1 MLENSNGNFDLRFKI
16 KFGNLKKEFKD
27 NYYLATKERY
37 VENSIIECKLLCEK
51 DKSKYVTAIINVLG
65 NEIKE
70 QINLN
75 YFEEW
80 EIESIV

>member
-37 VENSIIECKLLCEK
+37 IENSITECKLLCEK
-51 DKSKYVTAIINVLG
+51 DKSKYVTEIINVLG
-65 NEIKE
+65 NEVKE

>member
-1 MLENSNGNFDLRFKI
+1 MP
-16 KFGNLKKEFKD
+16 FGNLKKEFKD

-37 VENSIIECKLLCEK
+37 IENSITECKLLCEK

-65 NEIKE
+65 NEVKE

>member
-37 VENSIIECKLLCEK
+37 VENSITECKLLYEK
-51 DKSKYVTAIINVLG
+51 DKSKYVTAIINILG